1 MRSIEFAARVVQ
13 FLKEYKSA
21 LVKDGLLFVPRKL
34 NLDLL
39 AQRGISI
46 EEVETTVLSLTAD
59 NYTCGPVKTGD
70 SCEAW
75 DFGARVGGEEFD
87 FKLKLAQAVAK
98 YLGLSSRGEA
108 RYATISLRSHGNAR
122 KQDLHLREVR
132 AFHKHA
138 G

>member
-1 MRSIEFAARVVQ
+1 MRSKEFANRVVQ
-13 FLKEYKSA
+13 FLKEFKSA
-21 LVKDGLLFVPRKL
+21 LVKDGLLFVPRKP

-39 AQRGISI
+39 AQRGISV
-46 EEVETTVLSLTAD
+46 EEVEATVLGLTAD

-87 FKLKLAQAVAK
+87 FNLKLTQAAAA
-98 YLGLSSRGEA
+98 YAEIRGGSEA
-108 RYATISLRSHGNAR
+108 RFATVSLRSHDDAR
-122 KQDLHLREVR
+122 RQDLHLREVR
-132 AFHKHA
+132 AYHKHA